1 MNEIDTFQCN
11 EIEVR
16 ELIGRK
22 DQFKRQ
28 KANLRKPSMSL
39 NEVDIKEWDTVLAN
53 ASNYERKILARFC
66 FHEDGK
72 DFLRV
77 N

>member
-1 MNEIDTFQCN
+1 MNEINAFQCN
-11 EIEVR
+11 KIEAR
-16 ELIGRK
+16 EYIGSK
-22 DQFKRQ
+22 DPFKRQ
-28 KANLRKPSMSL
+28 KANLRKTSMSL
-39 NEVDIKEWDTVLAN
+39 NEVDIKEWDTVLGN
-53 ASNYERKILARFC
+53 ASGYERKILTRFF

>member
-1 MNEIDTFQCN
+1 MHEIDAFQCN
-11 EIEVR
+11 EIEAR
-16 ELIGRK
+16 ELIGIK

-39 NEVDIKEWDTVLAN
+39 NEVDIKEWDTALAN
-53 ASNYERKILARFC
+53 ASNYERKIRARFC

-72 DFLRV
+72 DFMRV